1 MDEVVYR
8 VSPSLATA
16 TYKANLSQPAQNTI
30 EQYSHLF
37 SKHRELLNQDP
48 IDAWDEYQKLDPQ
61 IQGALSSVFGI
72 TDYSKK
78 PVDWTLSE
86 KIWKGVTSPFRG
98 LFGAAV
104 AYNRTL
110 NAPGAAFQQQVQGEE
125 SVEFFNRK
133 TWQHGWD
140 GTNMFDVVE
149 VQRLDNNYGR
159 TLGVLARGLAEGR
172 TPGEIVAAEGGITE
186 EFVRALDLMFT
197 QPEVFEPILKEYK
210 RAQLSPGRTLA
221 RAILGNRTTD
231 SSFYTTAFNVLSGVS
246 DAAYQIAI
254 DPLTYV
260 TFGVAPAITKGAR
273 LAQLIR
279 EGKTS
284 VPKIFNDPEVAK
296 YWDDF
301 GAVLESYKKA
311 KDPVQKGAIR
321 QRIADEFAEYDN
333 QSAITLLSSS
343 GVKDSTTARE
353 FFEKMEDF
361 NLLFSGRVFN
371 TDKFRGQNVAAATRT
386 RAAKQLLTSKI
397 TQFWDNATSREALT
411 ESNKQIF
418 AEDIISTLSNIGE
431 DVAVASAK
439 AEGLIGTGALAVAEE
454 SLQGVRKLTNK
465 LRIHP
470 GGRGIYIDDARV
482 DETLDVVESLASLT
496 MDKPL
501 ARIFAQTF
509 RELPSVGDRVVVLR
523 GLYAYTMQRM
533 GIGAREGGEA
543 YIARQLEEKF
553 GNTTGFLIKQDALF
567 AEQFVPSLTK
577 IQRTTE
583 EATQVP
589 MRFLGAPHFYQ
600 ETNTIGQLNWT
611 EIAQWNANQ
620 IAKSG
625 LGKKTEALRNLGAI
639 TNSKLSQGTTDNWTF
654 FTLIPKLGIKSA
666 LDEQMFFLLFAQKEE
681 LFNYLA
687 GRGRQAA
694 TILGTAAKGPNK
706 FISFVRDKIKNY
718 SGAIT
723 DEARMFDMQNATS
736 VEDGFRQIGIR
747 AAGVVREKTAV
758 RTLNDSQES
767 DVIDLIEFNSNS
779 ANAVTSTVA
788 SRSGLGGLELGGPT
802 LNIDPTDTL
811 NLKIVEEFGKN
822 TVIGRTFVTT
832 NENLNLRQRG
842 VAQFREVRRR
852 FAYND
857 FRMGKKTVWS
867 PGESF
872 FKFNGLRT
880 ADDVTQALE
889 DGMIKAGF
897 IRNVDGNW
905 QVDPKQVRKVENF
918 LYGSGDTAVKIK
930 QGFTEPEIAQ
940 ERILTILGDLYNG
953 FNGGSEKAFNQQ
965 LWNLITAKTKSKA
978 KGPSTKAITATI
990 GRKGTPLGDAK
1001 DIAMR
1006 SESDAAIVELQDV
1019 ARQAEIKVSEPEALG
1034 KSSSETSLLRLG
1046 PVTDSVAGKTIMLA
1060 RNGKLSGQPLRTET
1074 IASIQ
1079 AAHKAGAKFV
1089 VGDMPGVDDVFYKVL
1104 DDLGA
1109 EYTVFHTGA
1118 NPRTT
1123 ISKGTPKPG
1132 DPLKKIWKD
1141 LDFEDW
1147 FTSSQDNLI
1156 SGPFKTDIEFA
1167 GADSISSF
1175 AKGKEWMWEKMDRQ
1189 VTAWHRTPAFTSMYL
1204 AKRDIYRQA
1213 QNDYAQEILRLNPD
1227 IGPKQAERMARKRY
1241 TEIAGQESTYE
1252 LLRFVDD
1259 PSIRSQLAWSARNV
1273 GRFYRA
1279 TEDFIRRIYR
1289 LRKASLNVIYR
1300 LRLSSLGLEGSGFI
1314 HQDQQGEKYVV
1325 MPMDD
1330 LIFQAV
1336 NSAFTAISGGRQGYL
1351 EPNFNDFTLKLAF
1364 ANPGLSPDAAKPT
1377 LSGPIAG
1384 ASVWL
1389 FKSLIGSLP
1398 NNVGDVAAD
1407 QMDNLLLGDIG
1418 DNLTLRRAL
1427 VPVTLDRLYRIF
1439 SSDEKDKQEVTAIHQ
1454 AIAYN
1459 QAYGKPLPVNA
1470 TPEERYEYIKNLR
1483 ITAHNVVALRNI
1495 LGLTPIPFT
1504 VGTQDSQ
1511 EVPDYLKQVGIGAIR
1526 QEFFDLYENL
1536 QAAPNPRQDD
1546 LYEET
1551 LAAFVGSNPNRLVYT
1566 VSRQDKVRKIAFQK
1580 TDEVKNWLLK
1590 NQDLVKKYGDVAF
1603 LAAPSV
1609 GEFSPAAYAWF
1620 EAAELI
1626 QSRDLESYLLEVQI
1640 SVDRQKYFDAED
1652 RAMEQIQQTA
1662 DPGQQALI
1670 REQARR
1676 YRDSLRISNPLLD
1689 YALQQ
1694 GDFGI
1699 STQERMMV
1707 DLKQMLQDPDVN
1719 LSALSRDKL
1728 NAAVEITNEAMRYFE
1743 FQNNSGNRNYVQDKK
1758 VYRNNALVSL
1768 NRLADGDPTFAQ
1780 AKRVIFEPMLRFK
1793 SRDVL

>member
-140 GTNMFDVVE
+140 GTNMFDVAE

-172 TPGEIVAAEGGITE
+172 TPGEIVAAEGGVTE

-231 SSFYTTAFNVLSGVS
+231 NSFYTTAFNVLSGVS

-301 GAVLESYKKA
+301 GAVLDSYKKA

-333 QSAITLLSSS
+333 QSTITLLSSS

-439 AEGLIGTGALAVAEE
+439 AEGLMGTGALAIAEE

-543 YIARQLEEKF
+543 FMARQLEEKF
-553 GNTTGFLIKQDALF
+553 GNATGFLIKQDALF

-577 IQRTTE
+577 LQRTTE

-600 ETNTIGQLNWT
+600 ETNTVGQLNWQ

-639 TNSKLSQGTTDNWTF
+639 TNSKLSQGINDNWTF
-654 FTLIPKLGIKSA
+654 FTLVPKLGIKSA

-694 TILGTAAKGPNK
+694 TILGTAVKGPNK

-832 NENLNLRQRG
+832 NENLNSRQRG

-905 QVDPKQVRKVENF
+905 QVDPKQVRRVENF

-940 ERILTILGDLYNG
+940 ERILTILGDLYNA

-965 LWNLITAKTKSKA
+965 LWNLITAKTVSKA
-978 KGPSTKAITATI
+978 T
-990 GRKGTPLGDAK
+990 
-1001 DIAMR
+1001 
-1006 SESDAAIVELQDV
+1006 
-1019 ARQAEIKVSEPEALG
+1019 
-1034 KSSSETSLLRLG
+1034 
-1046 PVTDSVAGKTIMLA
+1046 
-1060 RNGKLSGQPLRTET
+1060 
-1074 IASIQ
+1074 
-1079 AAHKAGAKFV
+1079 
-1089 VGDMPGVDDVFYKVL
+1089 
-1104 DDLGA
+1104 
-1109 EYTVFHTGA
+1109 
-1118 NPRTT
+1118 
-1123 ISKGTPKPG
+1123 KPG
-1132 DPLKKIWKD
+1132 EPLKKIWKD

-1175 AKGKEWMWEKMDRQ
+1175 AKGKDWMWEKMDRQ

-1336 NSAFTAISGGRQGYL
+1336 NSAFTAISGGKQGYL

-1459 QAYGKPLPVNA
+1459 QAYGKPLPINA

-1536 QAAPNPRQDD
+1536 QASPNPRQDD

-1566 VSRQDKVRKIAFQK
+1566 VSRQDKVRSIAFQK

-1670 REQARR
+1670 REQAKR

>member
-16 TYKANLSQPAQNTI
+16 TYKANLSKPAQNAI

-37 SKHRELLNQDP
+37 TKHRELLNKESTE
-48 IDAWDEYQKLDPQ
+48 AWDEYQKLDPQ
-61 IQGALSSVFGI
+61 IQGALTSVFGI

-86 KIWKGVTSPFRG
+86 RIWKGVTSPFRG
-98 LFGAAV
+98 LFGAAI
-104 AYNRTL
+104 AYNKTL
-110 NAPGAAFQQQVQGEE
+110 NAPGAAFQQQVQGEQAN
-125 SVEFFNRK
+125 EFFNRK

-140 GTNMFDVVE
+140 GTNMFDAVE
-149 VQRLDNNYGR
+149 VQRLDTAYGR

-172 TPGEIVAAEGGITE
+172 TPGEIVASEGGITE
-186 EFVRALDLMFT
+186 EFVRALDLMYT

-221 RAILGNRTTD
+221 RAVLGNRTTD
-231 SSFYTTAFNVLSGVS
+231 NAFYTTAFNVLSGVS

-279 EGKTS
+279 EGRDS
-284 VPKIFNDPEVAK
+284 LPKIFNDPQVAK

-301 GAVLESYKKA
+301 GAVLDSYKKS
-311 KDPVQKGAIR
+311 KDPVEKAALR
-321 QRIADEFAEYDN
+321 TRIADEFAEYDN
-333 QSAITLLSSS
+333 QATISLLSDA
-343 GVKDSTTARE
+343 GVKDAKSAQD
-353 FFEKMEDF
+353 FFERMEDF

-386 RAAKQLLTSKI
+386 RNAKQILTSKV
-397 TQFWDNATSREALT
+397 TKFWDDKISRQAVSET
-411 ESNKQIF
+411 QKREF

-431 DVAVASAK
+431 DVSVASAK
-439 AEGLIGTGALAVAEE
+439 AKGLMGTGALAIAED
-454 SLQGVRKLTNK
+454 SLQGIKKLTNK

-482 DETLDVVESLASLT
+482 DETLEVVESLASLT
-496 MDKPL
+496 MDKTL

-543 YIARQLEEKF
+543 FMAKQLEEKF
-553 GNTTGFLIKQDALF
+553 GNATGFLIKQDALF

-577 IQRTTE
+577 LQRTTE

-600 ETNTIGQLNWT
+600 ETNTIGQLDWLT
-611 EIAQWNANQ
+611 IAQWNAGQ
-620 IAKSG
+620 IAKEG

-639 TNSKLSQGTTDNWTF
+639 TNGKLSQGITDNWTF

-681 LFNYLA
+681 LFNYLS
-687 GRGRQAA
+687 GKGRQAA
-694 TILGTAAKGPNK
+694 TILGTATRGPNK
-706 FISFVRDKIKNY
+706 FISFIRDKMKNY

-723 DEARMFDMQNATS
+723 DEARIFDMQNATS
-736 VEDGFRQIGIR
+736 LEDGFRQIGIR
-747 AAGVVREKTAV
+747 ATEVVREKTAV
-758 RTLNDSQES
+758 RTLNPTQE
-767 DVIDLIEFNSNS
+767 DDILDLIEFNANS

-802 LNIDPTDTL
+802 LNVDPTDTL
-811 NLKIVEEFGKN
+811 NLKIAEEFGAN

-832 NENLNLRQRG
+832 NENLTFRQRG

-857 FRMGKKTVWS
+857 FRMGRNTVWS

-872 FKFNGLRT
+872 FKHNGLRT
-880 ADDVTQALE
+880 TDDVNAALE
-889 DGMIKAGF
+889 EGMKRAGF
-897 IRNVDGNW
+897 EGSIATGW
-905 QVDPKQVRKVENF
+905 AVDPKRRKVVDKF
-918 LYGSGDTAVKIK
+918 LYGSGDTAIKVK
-930 QGFTEPEIAQ
+930 QGFTEAEIAQ
-940 ERILTILGDLYNG
+940 ERILTILGDLYNA
-953 FNGGSEKAFNQQ
+953 FNGGSEKAFNQN
-965 LWNLITAKTKSKA
+965 LWDLITAKTVGTADKA
-978 KGPSTKAITATI
+978 
-990 GRKGTPLGDAK
+990 
-1001 DIAMR
+1001 
-1006 SESDAAIVELQDV
+1006 
-1019 ARQAEIKVSEPEALG
+1019 
-1034 KSSSETSLLRLG
+1034 
-1046 PVTDSVAGKTIMLA
+1046 
-1060 RNGKLSGQPLRTET
+1060 
-1074 IASIQ
+1074 
-1079 AAHKAGAKFV
+1079 
-1089 VGDMPGVDDVFYKVL
+1089 
-1104 DDLGA
+1104 
-1109 EYTVFHTGA
+1109 
-1118 NPRTT
+1118 
-1123 ISKGTPKPG
+1123 G
-1132 DPLKKIWKD
+1132 DPLKKVWKD

-1147 FTSSQDNLI
+1147 FASSQDNLI

-1167 GADSISSF
+1167 GADSISAF

-1189 VTAWHRTPAFTSMYL
+1189 VTAWHRTPAFTAMYL
-1204 AKRDIYRQA
+1204 AKKDIYRQA
-1213 QNDYAQEILRLNPD
+1213 QKDYAQEILRLNPD

-1241 TEIAGQESTYE
+1241 TEIASQEATYE
-1252 LLRFVDD
+1252 LLRFIDD

-1279 TEDFIRRIYR
+1279 TEDFVRRIYR
-1289 LRKASLNVIYR
+1289 LRKASLNVIYK
-1300 LRLSSLGLEGSGFI
+1300 LRLSALGLEGSGFI
-1314 HQDQQGEKYVV
+1314 HEDQQGEKYVV
-1325 MPMDD
+1325 LPMDD

-1336 NSAFTAISGGRQGYL
+1336 NSAFTAISGGKQGYL
-1351 EPNFNDFTLKLAF
+1351 QPNFNDFTLKLAF

-1377 LSGPIAG
+1377 LSGPLAG
-1384 ASVWL
+1384 ASVLL
-1389 FKSLIGSLP
+1389 FKSIIGSLP

-1418 DNLTLRRAL
+1418 DNLTLRRAI

-1439 SSDEKDKQEVTAIHQ
+1439 TSDEKDKQEVTAIHQ

-1459 QAYGKPLPVNA
+1459 QAYGKPLPINA
-1470 TPEERYEYIKNLR
+1470 TPEERYEYIKNIR

-1511 EVPDYLKQVGIGAIR
+1511 AVPDYLKEVGIGAIR

-1536 QAAPNPRQDD
+1536 QAAPNPRRDD
-1546 LYEET
+1546 LYEEA

-1580 TDEVKNWLLK
+1580 TDEVKNWMLR
-1590 NQDLVKKYGDVAF
+1590 NQDLIKKYGDVAF

-1626 QSRDLESYLLEVQI
+1626 KSRDLESYLLEVQI
-1640 SVDRQKYFDAED
+1640 AVDRQKYFDAED
-1652 RAMEQIQQTA
+1652 RAMQQIQETA
-1662 DPGQQALI
+1662 DPNQQALI

-1676 YRDSLRISNPLLD
+1676 YRESLRTANPLLD

-1707 DLKQMLQDPDVN
+1707 ELKQMLQDPDVK
-1719 LSALSRDKL
+1719 LSAVSRQKL
-1728 NAAVEITNEAMRYFE
+1728 NAAVEITNDAMMYFE
-1743 FQNNSGNRNYVQDKK
+1743 YQNNSGNRNYVQDKK
-1758 VYRNNALVSL
+1758 TYRNNALVSL